1 MSAREWLIKKGGYFY
16 RPNCAGYTTRKIEAG
31 RYTKEEAERE
41 AAIEPWHMSAI
52 HQDEIADDPIPA
64 GYRILAPGEMDR
76 ETLEA
81 AAKHLEGLPSF
92 GDGKWAAA
100 AIRTLGGGEG

>member
-1 MSAREWLIKKGGYFY
+1 MSARDIIRNVLLDERDIDGCLHLSDSIL
-16 RPNCAGYTTRKIEAG
+16 EAL
-31 RYTKEEAERE
+31 T
-41 AAIEPWHMSAI
+41 SS
-52 HQDEIADDPIPA
+52 
-64 GYRILAPGEMDR
+64 GYRILAPGSLDR

-100 AIRTLGGGEG
+100 AIRALGGKP